1 MIFKKT
7 KYVSV
12 NRTRTGEMANDV
24 PKGIV
29 LKCPQC
35 QKVLFQRDLKSNSN
49 ICQHCD
55 HHLTLSAKERIEQI
69 IDFPTFEEWDANM
82 ESTDPLGFP
91 EYKDKLSKG
100 KKNTGLKDGI
110 LTGCGYINGYRAAI
124 AVFEPGFMGGSM
136 GSVVG
141 EKITR
146 AMERAINQK
155 IPMVTFSASG
165 GARMQESLMSL
176 FQMAK
181 TSAAVEKMKNE
192 GILYISVLTDPT
204 YGGVTASF
212 ASIGDIILAEPKALI
227 GFAGPRVI
235 EQTIRQKLP
244 EGFQRAEFL
253 LEKGF
258 IDKVVHRKELKKTI
272 GNIIC
277 LHSLKGVGK
286 KW

>member
-1 MIFKKT
+1 MLFKKT
-7 KYVSV
+7 KYISLD
-12 NRTRTGEMANDV
+12 RTKHGGQANDV

-29 LKCPQC
+29 KKCPQC
-35 QKVLFQRDLKSNSN
+35 QHVLFQRDLKNNLN
-49 ICQHCD
+49 ICHKCE
-55 HHLTLSAKERIEQI
+55 HHMTLSARERVELIM
-69 IDFPTFEEWDANM
+69 DLGTFAQWDAEM
-82 ESTDPLGFP
+82 ESTDPLDFP
-91 EYKDKLSKG
+91 EYKEKILKSQ
-100 KKNTGLKDGI
+100 KNTGSKDGI
-110 LTGCGYINGYRAAI
+110 ITGCGYINGFQAAI

-146 AMERAINQK
+146 AMERAINQR

-181 TSAAVEKMKNE
+181 TSAAVEKMNQE

-204 YGGVTASF
+204 TGGVTASF
-212 ASIGDIILAEPKALI
+212 ASLGDIILAEPKALI

-244 EGFQRAEFL
+244 EGFQTSEFL

-258 IDKVVHRKELKKTI
+258 IDNVVHRKDLKQTL